1 MTESSKSES
10 QESSGTVK
18 RSLASIATI
27 VAVATLISKLAGLFR
42 QQAIAATFGIG
53 PVAGAYSFSYVIPG
67 FLLILLGGINGPF
80 HSAIVS
86 VLAKKDR
93 KEVGPIIESVTTL
106 VVALLILVSLGL
118 FFFADPFLH
127 ITAPGLFISPE
138 AAAEKGIDYAN
149 LLQTQKIAVAQ
160 FKIMAPMAIFAGLI
174 GIGFG
179 SLNAAD
185 MYWLPS
191 VSPILSSLAVIVGL
205 ALLAMNIGPDGITA
219 DNAMLGGQVLA
230 IATVGGAVLQWLIQL
245 PVQWKSGLGTLR
257 PRFDFNRP
265 EVRAVLKVL
274 GPATF
279 SSGMLQIN
287 VWVDIYF
294 ASYIPNAEAAASAMN
309 YANLLVL
316 APLGILSNMIL
327 VPFLPIFSRLSSP
340 ENWGELKARIKQSM
354 MMTGVAMLPL
364 GALIIALSLPFVR
377 IIYERGSFDPVAS
390 KITAEILLAYGIG
403 MFVYLG
409 RDILVRVFYA
419 LGDGDTPFKISIVNI
434 GFNALFDY
442 LLVNAYGAPGLV
454 LATVG
459 VNIVSMVVMLWILN
473 RRLKGM
479 HLKTWI
485 KPLFGLTVASAI
497 AGGIAW
503 GIWTGTEA
511 LWGSPNF
518 VLLVVNSGLA
528 ALVALGIYAAIA
540 FQLKIPEVL
549 AFASKITNK
558 IPFLRKG

>member
-1 MTESSKSES
+1 MKA
-10 QESSGTVK
+10 G
-18 RSLASIATI
+18 RSLASIASI
-27 VAVATLISKLAGLFR
+27 VAIATLLSKLAGLFR

-53 PVAGAYSFSYVIPG
+53 PVAGAYVFSYVIPG

-86 VLAKKDR
+86 GLAKKDR
-93 KEVGPIIESVTTL
+93 KDIAPIIESVTTL
-106 VVALLILVSLGL
+106 VVGLLILVSLGL
-118 FFFADPFLH
+118 FFFAEPFLH
-127 ITAPGLFISPE
+127 LCAPGLFISQPE
-138 AAAEKGIDYAN
+138 ALAKGVDYSN
-149 LLQTQKIAVAQ
+149 LLQTQDIAIAQ

-191 VSPILSSLAVIVGL
+191 VSPILSSVTVIAGL
-205 ALLAMNIGPDGITA
+205 GLLFLNLGSEGI
-219 DNAMLGGQVLA
+219 DNNAMLGGQVLA
-230 IATVGGAVLQWLIQL
+230 LATLGGAILQWLLQL

-265 EVRAVLKVL
+265 EVKAVLKVL

-340 ENWGELKARIKQSM
+340 DRWEDLKARIRQSM

-364 GALIIALSLPFVR
+364 GTLIMALALPFVR
-377 IIYERGSFDPVAS
+377 IIYERGSFDPIAS
-390 KITAEILLAYGIG
+390 KITAEILVAYGVG

-419 LGDGDTPFKISIVNI
+419 LGDGDTPFRISIVNI
-434 GFNALFDY
+434 GFNAFFDY
-442 LLVNAYGAPGLV
+442 LLVKAYGAPGLV

-459 VNIVSMVVMLWILN
+459 VNVISMLVMLWILN
-473 RRLKGM
+473 RRLRGL
-479 HLKTWI
+479 HLSTWI
-485 KPLFGLTVASAI
+485 KPLVGLTIASVL
-497 AGGIAW
+497 AGLAAW
-503 GIWTGTEA
+503 GLWRGTDV
-511 LWGSPNF
+511 LWGSEGL
-518 VLLVVNSGLA
+518 LLVIVNASLA
-528 ALVALGIYAAIA
+528 AALGLMIYTAIA
-540 FQLKIPEVL
+540 MNLRVPEVQS
-549 AFASKITNK
+549 FANRVKGK
-558 IPFLRKG
+558 IPFLRS